1 MALKIDVWN
10 LIPLLEDV
18 DSELPAGTHIEIVV
32 VGGAVMVLKR
42 TYRFTYDVD
51 SITVIPPLLAA
62 AAERV
67 ADRHGLSSDWLDDL
81 ATTIKPR
88 NPPSSITTLYD
99 GNRLKVRC
107 PDSSYLL
114 AMKVVAGRD
123 QDIEDSVVL
132 MEEVGVRSTPEILE
146 LVREAYGTDEP
157 VRGVRSHAV
166 RAVEELA
173 RRSRPCEA
181 GDGRVH

>member
-1 MALKIDVWN
+1 MALKIDGWN

-67 ADRHGLSSDWLDDL
+67 ADRHGLSSDW
-81 ATTIKPR
+81 PR
-88 NPPSSITTLYD
+88 RFG
-99 GNRLKVRC
+99 GNYQASQ
-107 PDSSYLL
+107 P
-114 AMKVVAGRD
+114 
-123 QDIEDSVVL
+123 SVV
-132 MEEVGVRSTPEILE
+132 
-146 LVREAYGTDEP
+146 D
-157 VRGVRSHAV
+157 HNAV
-166 RAVEELA
+166 R
-173 RRSRPCEA
+173 R
-181 GDGRVH
+181 